1 MKKALIAIASI
12 ILLLPVLAS
21 CSFTTGTMYANG
33 DAYSVG
39 NAEFSE
45 NIEKIEIDWTSGKV
59 NILPASSDK
68 ISIEEKTSRDVSE
81 NEQMHYLLDGKTLK
95 IKFVKSGTPLIS
107 AVTKELNV
115 YIPENS
121 SVKELDVGTASATV
135 NAEVTGVD
143 SASFSTASGDVG
155 AVLDGAKEIDLD
167 TASGRIEIICKGD
180 VNKFEANSASGAL
193 QLTADHITDAD
204 IETASG
210 KIECVFGKTP
220 DKLDVDTASGR
231 VLLTLPETAGF
242 TADIDT
248 ASGSFN
254 CEFATVRNGNSYVC
268 ENGASKISVST
279 ASGDID
285 FLKAD

>member
-1 MKKALIAIASI
+1 MKKALIAITT
-12 ILLLPVLAS
+12 ILLSIPILAS
-21 CSFTTGTMYANG
+21 CSFTTGTMYPNG

-121 SVKELDVGTASATV
+121 SVKELDVGTASANI
-135 NAEVTGVD
+135 NAEVSGVA

-155 AVLDGAKEIDLD
+155 AVLDGAKDIDLD
-167 TASGRIEIICKGD
+167 TASGRTEIVCKGE
-180 VNKFEANSASGAL
+180 VNEFEANSASGDM
-193 QLTADHITDAD
+193 QITADHIADAD

-220 DKLDVDTASGR
+220 DKLDVDSASGEVR
-231 VLLTLPETAGF
+231 LTLPETAGF

>member
-1 MKKALIAIASI
+1 
-12 ILLLPVLAS
+12 
-21 CSFTTGTMYANG
+21 MYANG

-155 AVLDGAKEIDLD
+155 AVLDGAKDIDLD
-167 TASGRIEIICKGD
+167 TASGRTEIICKGE
-180 VNKFEANSASGAL
+180 VNEFEANSASGDM
-193 QLTADHITDAD
+193 QITADHITDAD

-220 DKLDVDTASGR
+220 DKLDVDTASGEVR
-231 VLLTLPETAGF
+231 LMLPENAGF

-268 ENGASKISVST
+268 ENGVSKISVST